1 MVMPDATT
9 GPVASAAVVAGG
21 FVAGCLVGSFLNVVA
36 HRVPRRETV
45 IFGRSHCPACGAMI
59 RPRDNVPVL
68 GWIALGGRCR
78 DCGASI
84 SSRYPL
90 VEAACG
96 SLVAVVTAAELA
108 GGDRPGVAATAAAG
122 RATLA
127 LTLVAWALLA
137 GRGHLVS
144 GLTVGSASFAA
155 LLAAACVPGLAPLPV
170 GGARETAAAAG
181 WPPRVLAS
189 LVGCGA
195 GWLAGLPGGLPPGS
209 ACGLVGAAL
218 GWQAALAAAVA
229 AGLAR
234 AAWRQAAA
242 APLAAVL
249 TVVCWHPVTWAWQA
263 VCRAVAAG

>member
-1 MVMPDATT
+1 MPDVTT
-9 GPVASAAVVAGG
+9 GPVASAAAVAGG
-21 FVAGCLVGSFLNVVA
+21 FVAGCLAGSFLNVVV
-36 HRVPRRETV
+36 HRVPLRETV
-45 IFGRSHCPACGAMI
+45 IFGRSRCPACGATI

-78 DCGASI
+78 DCRASI
-84 SSRYPL
+84 SPWYPL

-96 SLVAVVTAAELA
+96 GLVAVVTAAELA
-108 GGDRPGVAATAAAG
+108 AGDRPVVMTTALVG
-122 RATLA
+122 RAVLV

-144 GLTVGSASFAA
+144 GLTAGSASFAA

-170 GGARETAAAAG
+170 GCASGMNSAG

-189 LVGCGA
+189 VVGCGA
-195 GWLAGLPGGLPPGS
+195 GWLAGLAGGGPTGS

-229 AGLAR
+229 AGVAR

-249 TVVCWHPVTWAWQA
+249 TVVCWHPVTWVWQA
-263 VCRAVAAG
+263 VCRAAGAG